1 MAGVASTIGELRRKA
16 IVTDEEITAAVDA
29 YLDDPKVKAF
39 QFTSGYV
46 LDVAA
51 AIEAHRPA
59 KAALGEKGKNDA
71 YRRTLIRTA
80 VILAI
85 PSPPPE

>member
-1 MAGVASTIGELRRKA
+1 MTQRLN
-16 IVTDEEITAAVDA
+16 
-29 YLDDPKVKAF
+29 AF

-51 AIEAHRPA
+51 AIDAHRPA

-71 YRRTLIRTA
+71 YRRTMIRTA
-80 VILAI
+80 VVLAI